1 MISFPA
7 DFFGVKKV
15 RLWIFL
21 GKILRPI
28 LILAIFSFLNLKEKC
43 DTILKKLSEGEFMIF
58 FKSVVTFLVLSIL
71 VFIVCKFLIKNND
84 NVNNNDDV
92 NNNEFLKKAINV
104 LVVVFL
110 GTLGIHKFI
119 ERKYGIGILYL
130 CTLGIFGIGW
140 LVDVVKS
147 VRSLMD
153 LEKNNVKSE

>member
-1 MISFPA
+1 M
-7 DFFGVKKV
+7 
-15 RLWIFL
+15 WIFL

-58 FKSVVTFLVLSIL
+58 FKSVVSFLVLSIL

-84 NVNNNDDV
+84 NV

>member
-1 MISFPA
+1 M
-7 DFFGVKKV
+7 
-15 RLWIFL
+15 WIFL

-58 FKSVVTFLVLSIL
+58 FESVVTFLVLSIL

-84 NVNNNDDV
+84 NV

>member
-1 MISFPA
+1 M
-7 DFFGVKKV
+7 KKV
-15 RLWIFL
+15 RFWIFL

-43 DTILKKLSEGEFMIF
+43 DTIFKKLSEGEFMIF
-58 FKSVVTFLVLSIL
+58 FESVLTFLVLSIL

-84 NVNNNDDV
+84 NV

-153 LEKNNVKSE
+153 LEKNNGKSE

>member
-1 MISFPA
+1 M
-7 DFFGVKKV
+7 
-15 RLWIFL
+15 WIFL

-43 DTILKKLSEGEFMIF
+43 DTIFKKLSEGEFMIF
-58 FKSVVTFLVLSIL
+58 FESVLTFLVLSIL

-84 NVNNNDDV
+84 NV

-110 GTLGIHKFI
+110 GTLGIHKFV

>member
-1 MISFPA
+1 
-7 DFFGVKKV
+7 
-15 RLWIFL
+15 
-21 GKILRPI
+21 
-28 LILAIFSFLNLKEKC
+28 
-43 DTILKKLSEGEFMIF
+43 MIF
-58 FKSVVTFLVLSIL
+58 FESVVTFLVLSIL

-84 NVNNNDDV
+84 NV

>member
-1 MISFPA
+1 M
-7 DFFGVKKV
+7 
-15 RLWIFL
+15 WIFL

-43 DTILKKLSEGEFMIF
+43 DTIFKKLSEGEFMIF
-58 FKSVVTFLVLSIL
+58 FESVLTFLVLSIL

-84 NVNNNDDV
+84 NV